1 MRMRILILAVLA
13 MAFMSGVA
21 LAAKPPHPSTP
32 ASTNANSNSNQGATT
47 TTKTTHGSTVKVLWV
62 IRGTIGSYVAANGST
77 NGSISLM
84 LKSSSL
90 ETNMLKAAAQPL
102 SFGVS
107 SKTKVELHNGKP
119 LASGDRVTI
128 KVRAPKNSSV
138 STLATMT
145 AFQVLDQGSA
155 A

>member
-13 MAFMSGVA
+13 TAFMSGVA

-32 ASTNANSNSNQGATT
+32 ASTNSNQGTT
-47 TTKTTHGSTVKVLWV
+47 STTKTTHGSTVKVLWV
-62 IRGTIGSYVAANGST
+62 LHGTVGSYTAANGSS

-84 LKSSSL
+84 VKSSSL
-90 ETNMLKAAAQPL
+90 ETAMLKAAAQPL

-107 SKTKVELHNGKP
+107 SKTKIELHNGKP
-119 LASGDRVTI
+119 LVSGDRVTI
-128 KVRAPKNSSV
+128 KVRAPKNSLPAAFAS
-138 STLATMT
+138 MT